1 MDISELKKLTISELT
16 ERAKKLGVNNLAG
29 TKKAGI
35 IFRILEAQTEKNG
48 LIFSE
53 GVLEVLNEGYGFLRS
68 AFYNYMPGPD
78 DIYVSHSQI
87 KRFSLKTGDTV
98 SGQVRPPKESERY
111 FALLKI
117 EAINHEN
124 PEIAKDK
131 IFFDTLIPIHPIEKF
146 NLETSPAEVGTRIMN
161 LLCPIGFGQRG
172 LIVAPP
178 FTGKTM
184 LIQKVA
190 NAITTNHP
198 NVKLIVLLVDERP
211 EEVTEMQRAVKGD
224 VISSTF
230 DEPQDRHVQVAN
242 IVIERAKRLV
252 EHEQNVVILLD
263 SITRMA
269 RAHNNVIPHS
279 GRILSGGI
287 DANALTW
294 PKKFFGAAR
303 KIENGGSLTI
313 LATALIE
320 TGSRM
325 DEVIYEEFKGR
336 GNMEMVLDRKL
347 SNRRI
352 FPAMDTKRSGTRKEE
367 LLLSESEINRIW
379 ILRRILDP
387 MGTAEAMEYLIEKAR
402 QTKSNSEML
411 ESMSALV

>member
-1 MDISELKKLTISELT
+1 MDIGELKKLTISELT
-16 ERAKKLGVNNLAG
+16 TRAKKLGVNNLAG

-68 AFYNYMPGPD
+68 SLYNYMPGPD

-131 IFFDTLIPIHPIEKF
+131 IFFDNLTPIHPIEKF
-146 NLETSPAEVGTRIMN
+146 NLETTPNEVGTRIMN

-198 NVKLIVLLVDERP
+198 NPR
-211 EEVTEMQRAVKGD
+211 
-224 VISSTF
+224 
-230 DEPQDRHVQVAN
+230 
-242 IVIERAKRLV
+242 
-252 EHEQNVVILLD
+252 
-263 SITRMA
+263 
-269 RAHNNVIPHS
+269 
-279 GRILSGGI
+279 
-287 DANALTW
+287 
-294 PKKFFGAAR
+294 
-303 KIENGGSLTI
+303 
-313 LATALIE
+313 
-320 TGSRM
+320 
-325 DEVIYEEFKGR
+325 
-336 GNMEMVLDRKL
+336 
-347 SNRRI
+347 
-352 FPAMDTKRSGTRKEE
+352 
-367 LLLSESEINRIW
+367 
-379 ILRRILDP
+379 
-387 MGTAEAMEYLIEKAR
+387 
-402 QTKSNSEML
+402 
-411 ESMSALV
+411 